1 MLLQRTSQAREVL
14 TPCLVFVLL
23 CEKKSR
29 HVKSQPTE
37 LVQESESDT
46 IKKRRMI
53 MNIFEWEEDAI
64 RPLNGTM
71 KDGTNEQDQHSHS
84 SAPTPAAVSIVSC
97 MLTRVVIFYIPY
109 HVLVADNFSSRM
121 TR

>member
-46 IKKRRMI
+46 IKRRKI

-71 KDGTNEQDQHSHS
+71 KDGINEQDQHNHS

-97 MLTRVVIFYIPY
+97 MLTCVVIFYISY
-109 HVLVADNFSSRM
+109 HVLVADSAILL
-121 TR
+121 